1 MVRLKRIFRAVNRFA
16 GAGGSHFQ
24 TKQRGNLQ
32 VSVNLLRTKIMSR
45 GIQSSKHSLTVPA
58 RLKSWCRPASK
69 ADPGDSGKMLQLI
82 EAAED
87 IFLAKGYHTATMS
100 DVANAAGMSK
110 KTVYQLI
117 ESKSELFAALLEY
130 RQEKLVIPVIQ
141 DDWQEQEILVQNLL
155 SLAQFLLSPQQ
166 ISIIRLIMAE
176 YTHGRDFGRIFHQKR
191 VMKAKLL
198 LENCL
203 TAIGPPRYRK
213 IDDVKE
219 MAAMLFGMALGEFQL
234 GVLIGF
240 RAMPTKAVLARRINA
255 AVEVFLK
262 SCEPPQD
269 GHRAPV

>member
-1 MVRLKRIFRAVNRFA
+1 
-16 GAGGSHFQ
+16 
-24 TKQRGNLQ
+24 
-32 VSVNLLRTKIMSR
+32 MSR
-45 GIQSSKHSLTVPA
+45 GIQSSKHSITVPA

-69 ADPGDSGKMLQLI
+69 SDAGDEAKMLQLI
-82 EAAED
+82 GAAED

-117 ESKSELFAALLEY
+117 ESKAELFAALLEY

-141 DDWQEQEILVQNLL
+141 EDWQEHEILVQNLL

-219 MAAMLFGMALGEFQL
+219 MAAMLFGMALGEFHL

-240 RAMPTKAVLARRINA
+240 RAMPTKAVLTRRIRS

-262 SCEPPQD
+262 SCEPLQD
-269 GHRAPV
+269 VHRAPV